1 MGVVTALNKPDGQS
15 TLLSLWKENS
25 KAMGIA
31 QTPDSNGLAL
41 ESRPL
46 NNGGGAVIIS
56 LPAPQRN
63 GDAYFAVMVL
73 AIHKADKGGMEGEA
87 NYYVLEQSAANNA
100 RLYLIEGAQR
110 KLKGGDIRPDL
121 EALWDSI
128 RHQVRQ

>member
-1 MGVVTALNKPDGQS
+1 M
-15 TLLSLWKENS
+15 LSIS
-25 KAMGIA
+25 PIA
-31 QTPDSNGLAL
+31 SSA
-41 ESRPL
+41 
-46 NNGGGAVIIS
+46 GGAASYYLSEEKNLNLPDVS
-56 LPAPQRN
+56 LEKAA
-63 GDAYFAVMVL
+63 DA
-73 AIHKADKGGMEGEA
+73 KEGEA